1 MKKVFTLVAFATM
14 ASFVACGPSAAEQEA
29 AKKKV
34 ADSVAQVVEK
44 AKADSVAAAQ
54 AKLAEQAKADST
66 AKAAAK
72 ADSIAKAEESK
83 KKPGAKKK

>member
-44 AKADSVAAAQ
+44 AKADTVAAQ